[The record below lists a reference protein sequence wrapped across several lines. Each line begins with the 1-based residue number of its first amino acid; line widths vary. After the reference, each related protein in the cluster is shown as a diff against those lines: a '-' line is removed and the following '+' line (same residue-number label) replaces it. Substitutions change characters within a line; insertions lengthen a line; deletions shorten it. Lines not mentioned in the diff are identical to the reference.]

1 MVRNEQR
8 KYKSGV
14 SRKLLD
20 LCVGSDLEK
29 NRLAHRDSCSVE
41 EVVIDTNGKE
51 TEAKEWLKSN
61 KKNLNA

>member
-1 MVRNEQR
+1 MKE
-8 KYKSGV
+8 KTPKPKAGV

-29 NRLAHRDSCSVE
+29 QRLAKRDSCSCE
-41 EVVIDTNGKE
+41 EVVITDKGNE
-51 TEAKEWLKSN
+51 VEAQEWLKLN